1 MKKHLLSIAFLVVA
15 TTIFSCKKNDPTT
28 PATSASATVTASN
41 YGFDGIGTSGKF
53 SSTTA
58 TITQASV
65 GGVDTFTLT
74 AIKDGSNEAI
84 TITILKKIT
93 ATGKT
98 TFAYNDAST
107 GSIVI
112 TKDGTNT
119 IDRALVY
126 TTLTSNNTT
135 KGGGEVNIT
144 KLDGNKVEG
153 NFYFVAV
160 NGAGKEAWA
169 ENGAFSGTIK

>member
-1 MKKHLLSIAFLVVA
+1 MKKHLLSIALIAFA
-15 TTIFSCKKNDPTT
+15 SIAITSCKKSDTT
-28 PATSASATVTASN
+28 AATSAAATVTATN
-41 YGFDGIGTSGKF
+41 YGFDSNGTLGKF

-65 GGVDTFTLT
+65 SGTDTFTLT

-98 TFAYNDAST
+98 TFAYNNTSI

-112 TKDGTNT
+112 SKDHTKPTDGTLN
-119 IDRALVY
+119 Y
-126 TTLTSNNTT
+126 TTLASNSTT
-135 KGGGEVNIT
+135 KGGGELNIT

-153 NFYFVAV
+153 NFYFVAI
-160 NGAGKEAWA
+160 NSAGKEAWA
-169 ENGAFSGTIK
+169 ENGAFTGTIK